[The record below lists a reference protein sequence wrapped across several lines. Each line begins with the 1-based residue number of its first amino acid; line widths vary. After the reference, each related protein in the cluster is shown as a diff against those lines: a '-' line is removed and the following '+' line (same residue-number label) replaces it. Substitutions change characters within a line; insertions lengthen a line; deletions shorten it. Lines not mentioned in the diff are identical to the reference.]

1 MPFLA
6 PVSAAASVMPLAVFG
21 SALAFVMPMP
31 EAMLTVHVLIVFRV
45 IVLCVF
51 QVHSLFFLDISRY
64 IVICL
69 LCT

>member
-31 EAMLTVHVLIVFRV
+31 EARLSVRV
-45 IVLCVF
+45 MSMFGVMVLCVL
-51 QVHSLFFLDISRY
+51 QVCSLFFLDISRY